1 MFLNYLDLSNIL
13 VILTAVLITIVT
25 YLLLSSDISIFS
37 DELSEAKAK
46 TENSSEN
53 SKKEK
58 EEQKVNENLAEE
70 NKVEMKGFQHNE
82 IKEGNNG
89 FKLGNKTENIVH
101 LSQKI
106 NNINNKND
114 EMGLMFIEALS
125 SLNSWK
131 NTSIE
136 KEILKKTEWNL
147 EKRETDDEGL
157 IYQYVYPNIKDNSN
171 FINNNNLG
179 SSQES
184 INSLTETEDGEEEK
198 ERQIL
203 SSYRLGICKIFEKER
218 NIKSNIVKEMNDKF
232 YKIYSEGNPELIKNI
247 CKKETLP
254 SNYDEIVLKNI
265 NEGNEI
271 MGICGKKIKMN
282 YLQCQKMERNKC
294 ESNMIFLG
302 FVYYR
307 ARPLGELNPGI
318 SWLEINL
325 ENIEAINNIN
335 IFIINNNIIYNEKKT
350 IININYFFIFLE
362 LILNEIFNY
371 LVFKIFN

>member
-13 VILTAVLITIVT
+13 VILTAILITIVT

-82 IKEGNNG
+82 IKEGNSG
-89 FKLGNKTENIVH
+89 FQLGNKTENIVH

-254 SNYDEIVLKNI
+254 SNYDEIVLKNT

-318 SWLEINL
+318 S
-325 ENIEAINNIN
+325 
-335 IFIINNNIIYNEKKT
+335 
-350 IININYFFIFLE
+350 
-362 LILNEIFNY
+362 
-371 LVFKIFN
+371 

>member
-13 VILTAVLITIVT
+13 VILTAILITIVT

-82 IKEGNNG
+82 IKEGNSG

-136 KEILKKTEWNL
+136 KEIMKKTEWNL

-232 YKIYSEGNPELIKNI
+232 YKIYSEGNPELIKSI

-318 SWLEINL
+318 S
-325 ENIEAINNIN
+325 
-335 IFIINNNIIYNEKKT
+335 
-350 IININYFFIFLE
+350 
-362 LILNEIFNY
+362 
-371 LVFKIFN
+371 

>member
-13 VILTAVLITIVT
+13 VILTAILITIVT

-82 IKEGNNG
+82 IKEGNSG

-203 SSYRLGICKIFEKER
+203 SSYRLGICKIFEKEK

-318 SWLEINL
+318 S
-325 ENIEAINNIN
+325 
-335 IFIINNNIIYNEKKT
+335 
-350 IININYFFIFLE
+350 
-362 LILNEIFNY
+362 
-371 LVFKIFN
+371 

>member
-13 VILTAVLITIVT
+13 VILTAILITIVT

-58 EEQKVNENLAEE
+58 KEQKVNENTTEE
-70 NKVEMKGFQHNE
+70 NKVEMRGFQHNE

-171 FINNNNLG
+171 FINNNNNLG

-203 SSYRLGICKIFEKER
+203 SSYRLGICKIFEKEK

-254 SNYDEIVLKNI
+254 SNYDEIVLKNT

-318 SWLEINL
+318 S
-325 ENIEAINNIN
+325 
-335 IFIINNNIIYNEKKT
+335 
-350 IININYFFIFLE
+350 
-362 LILNEIFNY
+362 
-371 LVFKIFN
+371 

>member
-13 VILTAVLITIVT
+13 VILTAILITIVT

-171 FINNNNLG
+171 FINNSNNLG

-232 YKIYSEGNPELIKNI
+232 YKIYSEGNPELIKSI

-254 SNYDEIVLKNI
+254 SNYDEIVLKNS

-318 SWLEINL
+318 S
-325 ENIEAINNIN
+325 
-335 IFIINNNIIYNEKKT
+335 
-350 IININYFFIFLE
+350 
-362 LILNEIFNY
+362 
-371 LVFKIFN
+371 

>member
-13 VILTAVLITIVT
+13 VILTAILITIVT

-82 IKEGNNG
+82 IKEGNSG

-147 EKRETDDEGL
+147 EKRENDDEGL

-218 NIKSNIVKEMNDKF
+218 SIKSNIVKEMNDKF

-318 SWLEINL
+318 S
-325 ENIEAINNIN
+325 
-335 IFIINNNIIYNEKKT
+335 
-350 IININYFFIFLE
+350 
-362 LILNEIFNY
+362 
-371 LVFKIFN
+371 

>member
-13 VILTAVLITIVT
+13 VILTAILITIVT

-82 IKEGNNG
+82 IKEGNSG
-89 FKLGNKTENIVH
+89 FQLGNKTENIVH

-157 IYQYVYPNIKDNSN
+157 IYQYVYPNIKDNSD

-318 SWLEINL
+318 S
-325 ENIEAINNIN
+325 
-335 IFIINNNIIYNEKKT
+335 
-350 IININYFFIFLE
+350 
-362 LILNEIFNY
+362 
-371 LVFKIFN
+371 

>member
-13 VILTAVLITIVT
+13 VILTAILITIVT

-58 EEQKVNENLAEE
+58 KEQKVNENTAEE

-82 IKEGNNG
+82 IKEGNSG

-318 SWLEINL
+318 S
-325 ENIEAINNIN
+325 
-335 IFIINNNIIYNEKKT
+335 
-350 IININYFFIFLE
+350 
-362 LILNEIFNY
+362 
-371 LVFKIFN
+371 